1 MTPTTT
7 RRSQQLTKRV
17 PSDMEKT
24 TESKINFTHL
34 LMTVALLVG
43 GFSFIFDLRE
53 SDAVQSLEIGQL
65 RDRLNRAETR
75 NKEDFSQ
82 IMESI
87 SRLEG
92 KMDKLILAKRA

>member
-1 MTPTTT
+1 
-7 RRSQQLTKRV
+7 
-17 PSDMEKT
+17 
-24 TESKINFTHL
+24 
-34 LMTVALLVG
+34 MTVALLVG